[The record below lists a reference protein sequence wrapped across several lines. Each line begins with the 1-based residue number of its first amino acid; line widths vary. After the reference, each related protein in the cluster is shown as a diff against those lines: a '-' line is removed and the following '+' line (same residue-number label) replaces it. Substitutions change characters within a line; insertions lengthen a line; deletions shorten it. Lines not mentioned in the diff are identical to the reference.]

1 MVHIKIKNKRKSGN
15 PEIVNANPIMARASG
30 GKLFQPHFRLQKKTL
45 RKAEKK
51 IKKCCSSDDDGEIFI
66 LKASEVNT
74 RRRGGAGGGKR
85 GKIRLSALFFMAV
98 NGDRA

>member
-51 IKKCCSSDDDGEIFI
+51 K
-66 LKASEVNT
+66 LKNVAART
-74 RRRGGAGGGKR
+74 TMGKF
-85 GKIRLSALFFMAV
+85 SF
-98 NGDRA
+98 